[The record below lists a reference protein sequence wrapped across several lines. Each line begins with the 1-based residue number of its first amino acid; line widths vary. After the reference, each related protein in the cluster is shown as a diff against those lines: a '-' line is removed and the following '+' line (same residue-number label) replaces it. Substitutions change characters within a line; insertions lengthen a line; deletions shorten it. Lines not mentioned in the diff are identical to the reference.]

1 LWHFTELLMRG
12 QDKIR
17 VVTVDDHEIMRG
29 GVKFTLLAFDDLQF
43 VGEAR
48 SGEDALRVCDEVLP
62 DVVLM
67 DMKMSKMDGIA
78 TTKII
83 KDAHP
88 RVQVVM
94 LTTFHDKQLVQQAMK
109 AGAVG
114 YVLKD
119 ASKEELAET
128 IRAAHAGRTTLS
140 SEAANDLVQAHAS
153 PAGVDSELS
162 EREREVLVLIA
173 KGLSNK
179 QIADSLHRSPYT
191 IRAHVSQIM
200 AKLGAA
206 NRAEAAALAIQRGLV
221 D

>member
-1 LWHFTELLMRG
+1 MAK

-17 VVTVDDHEIMRG
+17 VLTVDDHEIMRG
-29 GVKFTLLAFDDLQF
+29 GIKFTLLAFDDLQL
-43 VGEAR
+43 VGEAQG
-48 SGEDALRVCDEVLP
+48 GEDAVRVCGEVSP

-78 TTKII
+78 ATKAI
-83 KDAHP
+83 KEAHP
-88 RVQVVM
+88 AVQVVM
-94 LTTFHDKQLVQQAMK
+94 LTSFHDRQLVQQAIQ

-119 ASKEELAET
+119 ASKEELAEA
-128 IRAAHAGRTTLS
+128 IRAAQAGRTTLS
-140 SEAANDLVQAHAS
+140 SEAAYDLAQSDAPPTV
-153 PAGVDSELS
+153 VDSDLTQ
-162 EREREVLVLIA
+162 REQQVLVLLA

-179 QIADSLHRSPYT
+179 QIADRLHRSPFT
-191 IRAHVSQIM
+191 IRAHVSQII

-206 NRAEAAALAIQRGLV
+206 NRAEAAALAVQQGLI